1 MAEPFA
7 KRLQKFFN
15 IGVVKSDSGIADK
28 KSIVPKTTDDNGM
41 SRKVKLTPEIQKLWD
56 WYNSETSDNSN
67 TLGDRLGRYKD
78 IDYMIF
84 NDSIIAQAI
93 DLYADETAQADNHM
107 RIVDAK
113 AKDPK
118 VAKEILDLFDK
129 WGVNQSYIRD
139 TSANLVAY
147 GDSVDVLDYTPDKG
161 IIGIT
166 PVDVYSLTKRLE
178 FKATEVKK
186 MMKGKGRK
194 DSILNY
200 SKFAS
205 IKDLVDSLE
214 MADSK
219 EISKN
224 YRSYLLG
231 FIVDDM
237 FLPPWAVMHH
247 RLISRKSEFWPYG
260 RPLFINNIG
269 PFRQLKAS
277 KNMMAMTRVLKF
289 PKEIYSVKTSEN
301 MTEVEQ
307 WEAVNQCKQEFQNIG
322 IVNKNKEEFSI
333 GSEIWIP
340 EGLLTHDTVEN
351 NLSVDEIHDV
361 ELLRDDL
368 IMGTGIPKG
377 YLLPDQGNF
386 GVSGQSL
393 LQQSKP
399 FGRRIFSIQS
409 AILENLTHLVR
420 LHFLM
425 TEKHEK
431 EFTEFEL
438 SMNFPIV
445 EEASD
450 RQRMKQDSL
459 RFANDIIDGLKNALG
474 AQDTDIPPEV
484 VKSVFKKFSFLE
496 PEDVDLLIKQITD
509 RMKANASSADDTST
523 DYGFES
529 EEGRRFHEAIRKQL
543 LDEEI
548 IYSQYFDTLK
558 EHHLTEGILGRRH
571 YLVSSV
577 DRASESDKITYS
589 FIREEMKMTK
599 EKLQEVEK

>member
-1 MAEPFA
+1 MAESFA

-15 IGVVKSDSGIADK
+15 IGVVKSDGGIEDRK
-28 KSIVPKTTDDNGM
+28 NIIPKTTDDKNL
-41 SRKVKLTPEIQKLWD
+41 SRKVKLTPELQKLWD
-56 WYNSETSDNSN
+56 WYLSETGDNSN
-67 TLGDRLGRYKD
+67 TLSERLGRYKD

-84 NDSIIAQAI
+84 NDSVIAQSV

-107 RIVDAK
+107 KIIDAK

-118 VAKEILDLFDK
+118 VAKEILTLFDK
-129 WGVNQSYIRD
+129 WGINQSYIKD
-139 TSANLVAY
+139 TAANLVSY
-147 GDSVDVLDYTPDKG
+147 GDSVDVLDYSPEKG
-161 IIGIT
+161 IEGVT
-166 PVDVYSLTKRLE
+166 PIDVYSLTKRLE

-194 DSILNY
+194 DSVLNY

-214 MADSK
+214 TPDSK
-219 EISKN
+219 DMSKN

-231 FIVDDM
+231 FIIDDTY
-237 FLPPWAVMHH
+237 LPPWAVLHH

-260 RPLFINNIG
+260 RPMFINNIG

-277 KNMMAMTRVLKF
+277 KNMMALTRVLKF
-289 PKEIYSVKTSEN
+289 PKEVYSVKTSEN

-307 WEAVNQCKQEFQNIG
+307 WEAVQQCKQEFQNIG
-322 IVNKNKEEFSI
+322 IVNKNKEEFAI

-340 EGLLTHDTVEN
+340 ENLISHETIEN
-351 NLSVDEIHDV
+351 NMSVDEIHDV

-399 FGRRIFSIQS
+399 FGRKVFTIQS

-425 TEKHEK
+425 TEK
-431 EFTEFEL
+431 
-438 SMNFPIV
+438 
-445 EEASD
+445 
-450 RQRMKQDSL
+450 
-459 RFANDIIDGLKNALG
+459 
-474 AQDTDIPPEV
+474 
-484 VKSVFKKFSFLE
+484 
-496 PEDVDLLIKQITD
+496 
-509 RMKANASSADDTST
+509 
-523 DYGFES
+523 
-529 EEGRRFHEAIRKQL
+529 
-543 LDEEI
+543 
-548 IYSQYFDTLK
+548 
-558 EHHLTEGILGRRH
+558 
-571 YLVSSV
+571 
-577 DRASESDKITYS
+577 
-589 FIREEMKMTK
+589 
-599 EKLQEVEK
+599 